1 MKVEFNESFL
11 KDLKAVRDKSVLA
24 KVQTV
29 IESSEKADTLDQLIN
44 LKKMRGSREYYRI
57 RIGDFRIGLK
67 LERRYARFYQ
77 VPQPQRYLSVFSVI
91 R

>member
-24 KVQTV
+24 KVQAV
-29 IESSEKADTLDQLIN
+29 IASSEKADTLDQLIN

-67 LERRYARFYQ
+67 LDGETLVFIRFLNRKDIYRYF
-77 VPQPQRYLSVFSVI
+77 P
-91 R
+91 